1 MPGAA
6 EISLLVAVAALA
18 AAVEDEHPSKEDQL
32 GFVTGPLEA
41 LKESLY
47 QLWQLLPIQDERSK
61 DIELLLHVATS
72 VRIYFENEWK
82 EVAVVRM
89 GLPKKSCDLPDFQAS
104 SLPAPLLKELKS
116 DTHFMEHDAVM
127 LKSGAWIWKCAAHVK
142 KCLS

>member
-32 GFVTGPLEA
+32 GFVTGP

-127 LKSGAWIWKCAAHVK
+127 LKSGALIWKCAAHVK